1 MHADK
6 WAHKAKQAGY
16 RTRAVFKLDE
26 IIQKTRVLKKSK
38 NVLDLGS
45 APGGWSHYI
54 KQKSN
59 KTNVYAI
66 DILDMDS
73 VDGVHFFKESI
84 EDIDNIES
92 IFSLMGYFDLVI
104 SDIAPN
110 LTGINAID
118 NENIHEL
125 NILTLETAVK
135 YLNSSNGS
143 FIMKTFQNSMFKNL
157 RKKMELSFKIVQTFK
172 PAASKKQSGE
182 IYLYGA
188 HK

>member
-45 APGGWSHYI
+45 APGGWSQYI

-110 LTGINAID
+110 LTGISAVD
-118 NENIHEL
+118 TENIYEL
-125 NILTLETAVK
+125 NDLTISTASR
-135 YLNSSNGS
+135 YLNQKSGS
-143 FIMKTFQNSMFKNL
+143 MIMKTFQNNKLKGL

-182 IYLYGA
+182 IFLYGA
-188 HK
+188 NR

>member
-45 APGGWSHYI
+45 APGGWSQYI

-104 SDIAPN
+104 
-110 LTGINAID
+110 
-118 NENIHEL
+118 
-125 NILTLETAVK
+125 
-135 YLNSSNGS
+135 
-143 FIMKTFQNSMFKNL
+143 
-157 RKKMELSFKIVQTFK
+157 
-172 PAASKKQSGE
+172 
-182 IYLYGA
+182 
-188 HK
+188 

>member
-45 APGGWSHYI
+45 APGGWSQYI

-84 EDIDNIES
+84 EAVS
-92 IFSLMGYFDLVI
+92 Y
-104 SDIAPN
+104 
-110 LTGINAID
+110 T
-118 NENIHEL
+118 H
-125 NILTLETAVK
+125 LTLPTK
-135 YLNSSNGS
+135 
-143 FIMKTFQNSMFKNL
+143 
-157 RKKMELSFKIVQTFK
+157 RIV
-172 PAASKKQSGE
+172 
-182 IYLYGA
+182 
-188 HK
+188 